1 MNIGESLPRNAQH
14 FPDKRAIVDA
24 HRTVTYLE
32 LHERTNRL
40 ANYLVAQGIRKGD
53 LVGLS
58 CGSRAEHFEALYAVA
73 KIGAI
78 AVPFDFNWSAQ
89 ECEAMLRFFAPRAF
103 FLETRKETEALR
115 TITRQHIAPGS
126 LILIKT
132 PEAFG
137 SRGLNSP
144 GSASPAS
151 THAEPVDAFPFQ
163 SAISRGASSDPEVGV
178 EGVDPFLLMIT
189 SGTTGFPKACSINH
203 ETYSLRCMN
212 YGLSKGMNPDER
224 ALMALPVHFNAGR
237 GSVMSILYL
246 GGTIFIQEKFD
257 VTLFLET
264 IEREKITYTMLV
276 PTLCERLL
284 RHERLDQYQKSS
296 LRYLGIT
303 GGHLSEELA
312 RETRRRI
319 CADLSEA
326 YASTD
331 CGQMTTIS
339 GDDWDT
345 RGDTVGKPIWCVLV
359 RIADDSGREVPL
371 GSEGEVCVRTPLAI
385 QGYYQNPQATEE
397 FLQGGWCHTGDIGF
411 LDDEGYLHISGRKK
425 NMVKSGGISVFPE
438 EIEDTL
444 RKHPDV
450 ADAAVIGFKSA
461 EWGEGVKAFVV
472 LKSSA
477 DCSANALIQFC
488 KESLATYKAPKVVEF
503 LSSLPRTGLGKI
515 DRGKLATMSLA

>member
-24 HRTVTYLE
+24 HRTVTYRE
-32 LHERTNRL
+32 FHERTNRL
-40 ANYLVAQGIRKGD
+40 ANYLLVQGVTRGD

-58 CGSRAEHFEALYAVA
+58 CGSRAEHFEALFAVA

-78 AVPFDFNWSAQ
+78 AVPFDFNWSGQ
-89 ECEAMLRFFAPRAF
+89 ECAAMLRFFAPKAF
-103 FLETRKETEALR
+103 FLEKRKESEALK
-115 TITRQHIAPGS
+115 TLTRQHIEPSRVIVAADSGDHNS
-126 LILIKT
+126 ISFE
-132 PEAFG
+132 EAIEQG
-137 SRGLNSP
+137 WP
-144 GSASPAS
+144 
-151 THAEPVDAFPFQ
+151 
-163 SAISRGASSDPEVGV
+163 SDPEVQVQGL
-178 EGVDPFLLMIT
+178 DPFLLMIT

-212 YGLSKGMNPDER
+212 YGMTKGMHKDER
-224 ALMALPVHFNAGR
+224 ALMTLPVHFNAGR

-257 VTLFLET
+257 AETFLQT
-264 IEREKITYTMLV
+264 IEEDKITYTMLV

-284 RHERLDQYQKSS
+284 RHERLDQYQTSS

-303 GGHLSEELA
+303 GGHLSKELA
-312 RETRRRI
+312 RETRQRL
-319 CADLSEA
+319 CADLFEA

-331 CGQMTTIS
+331 CGQITTI
-339 GDDWDT
+339 GQEDWET
-345 RGDTVGKPIWCVLV
+345 HGDTVGKPIWCVLV
-359 RIADDSGREVPL
+359 RIDDDDSREVPL
-371 GSEGEVCVRTPLAI
+371 GKEGEVCVRTPLAI
-385 QGYYQNPQATEE
+385 QGYYQNPQSTEE

-411 LDDEGYLHISGRKK
+411 VDDQGYLHISGRKK

-438 EIEDTL
+438 EIEDIL

-461 EWGEGVKAFVV
+461 EWGEAVKAFVI
-472 LKSSA
+472 LNPGANCGA
-477 DCSANALIQFC
+477 DILIQFC
-488 KESLATYKAPKVVEF
+488 KQSLAPYKAPKAVEF

-515 DRGKLATMSLA
+515 DRGKLGAMSWTK

>member
-14 FPDKRAIVDA
+14 FPDKRAIVDT
-24 HRTVTYLE
+24 HRTVTFRE
-32 LHERTNRL
+32 LYMRTNRL
-40 ANYLVAQGIRKGD
+40 ANYLLAQGIRKGD

-58 CGSRAEHFEALYAVA
+58 CGSRAEHFEALFAVA
-73 KIGAI
+73 KIGAV
-78 AVPFDFNWSAQ
+78 AVPFDFNWSAE
-89 ECEAMLRFFAPRAF
+89 ECEAMMGFFAPKAF
-103 FLETRKETEALR
+103 FLETRKETEALSKIAREHVPDKNLLVIGSPSSAHSFDELR
-115 TITRQHIAPGS
+115 TGS
-126 LILIKT
+126 
-132 PEAFG
+132 
-137 SRGLNSP
+137 
-144 GSASPAS
+144 
-151 THAEPVDAFPFQ
+151 EPVEARSFE
-163 SAISRGASSDPEVGV
+163 SAISQSDPCVPEVEVQGL
-178 EGVDPFLLMIT
+178 DPFLLMIT
-189 SGTTGFPKACSINH
+189 SGTTGFPKACTINH

-212 YGLSKGMNPDER
+212 YGLTKGMNPDER

-257 VTLFLET
+257 ATLFIET

-284 RHERLDQYQKSS
+284 RHERLDNYQKSS

-303 GGHLSEELA
+303 GGHLTKELA

-331 CGQMTTIS
+331 CGQITTIN

-345 RGDTVGKPIWCVLV
+345 HGDTVGKPIWCVLV
-359 RIADDSGREVPL
+359 RIADDDSREVPL

-385 QGYYQNPQATEE
+385 QGYYQNPQATDE

-411 LDDEGYLHISGRKK
+411 LDNEGYLHISGRKK
-425 NMVKSGGISVFPE
+425 NMIKSGGISVFPE

-450 ADAAVIGFKSA
+450 TDAAVIGFKSP
-461 EWGEGVKAFVV
+461 EWSEAVQAFVV
-472 LKSSA
+472 LRSGA
-477 DCSANALIQFC
+477 DCNANALIQFC
-488 KESLATYKAPKVVEF
+488 KESLATYKAPKIVEF
-503 LSSLPRTGLGKI
+503 LPSLPRTGLGKI
-515 DRGKLATMSLA
+515 DRGKLAAMTTTK